1 MTEQQHSWVKL
12 DNGTWAQGRRAL
24 CPCPMASRASEYLNH
39 ILRHLPE
46 SPAPQRPGAGK
57 VCPWLLFLC
66 GRQSGRQKAGDR
78 KILTLSCGGQ
88 ARTHLCGGMF
98 PKPRQVDR
106 SPLLPGEEQR
116 RSGELCG
123 GHGPTLPG
131 TSSPLFWLAVRRE
144 TKWAVPPA
152 KIDE

>member
-24 CPCPMASRASEYLNH
+24 CPCPMASKESEYLNH

-46 SPAPQRPGAGK
+46 CPAPQRPGAGK
-57 VCPWLLFLC
+57 ACPWLLVLC

-88 ARTHLCGGMF
+88 AQVRWHV
-98 PKPRQVDR
+98 PKPRQVGR

-116 RSGELCG
+116 TSGELCR

-131 TSSPLFWLAVRRE
+131 TSSPLLWLPVSKE
-144 TKWAVPPA
+144 KKWAVPPQ
-152 KIDE
+152 K

>member
-12 DNGTWAQGRRAL
+12 DNGTWVQGRSAL

-46 SPAPQRPGAGK
+46 SPAPQRPGAGE

-88 ARTHLCGGMF
+88 ARTHLCDGMF
-98 PKPRQVDR
+98 PNLAKQAGHPCSLERSKGGVESSAEAMAQHSQV
-106 SPLLPGEEQR
+106 Q
-116 RSGELCG
+116 
-123 GHGPTLPG
+123 
-131 TSSPLFWLAVRRE
+131 
-144 TKWAVPPA
+144 VPPCFG
-152 KIDE
+152 